1 MSIPKKKEQEQES
14 IKKKAFFY
22 SFGQISDLVS
32 YQTFTF
38 LTFTFYFTI
47 VKINVVLISIGFILW
62 SIWNSLNDPLLGY
75 LSDKTHTKWGRRIP
89 FIMISFVPL
98 SIIMFL
104 LFLPPI
110 SFGIQNEL
118 TNFTYFII
126 IIVVFE
132 FFYTMFSLN
141 LTSLFPE
148 TFISVKERT
157 IANNI
162 RQTFAIVALIVAFV
176 LPTLFI
182 PDLSNAKYLLEYQF
196 FGITIAIII
205 AVAGAIFLKYGPR
218 ERKEFKDNYKS
229 APNFIDSIK
238 FCLKSESFRWY
249 IPAEIANWFVYGM
262 LPTII
267 PLYGKFVLGIGEGE
281 SILLALLL
289 GVAFISAALFINIL
303 WRPMVQRIGPRKSWL
318 ISMSIW
324 IATLVPLMFISDIIT
339 GFIVFFL
346 IGIGLSGSLYIIDI
360 IVSDIIDEDEIV
372 TGTRREAGYYGVNAL
387 FLRLSTVFVF
397 LAISLVFNNV
407 GWTIFEPEKI
417 TPAIQFG
424 LRALIFIFPT
434 IALTIALVAIY
445 KYPLDQERLE
455 EVKMKIKKI
464 HKEKREKIEI

>member
-1 MSIPKKKEQEQES
+1 
-14 IKKKAFFY
+14 
-22 SFGQISDLVS
+22 
-32 YQTFTF
+32 
-38 LTFTFYFTI
+38 
-47 VKINVVLISIGFILW
+47 
-62 SIWNSLNDPLLGY
+62 
-75 LSDKTHTKWGRRIP
+75 
-89 FIMISFVPL
+89 
-98 SIIMFL
+98 
-104 LFLPPI
+104 
-110 SFGIQNEL
+110 
-118 TNFTYFII
+118 
-126 IIVVFE
+126 
-132 FFYTMFSLN
+132 
-141 LTSLFPE
+141 
-148 TFISVKERT
+148 
-157 IANNI
+157 
-162 RQTFAIVALIVAFV
+162 
-176 LPTLFI
+176 
-182 PDLSNAKYLLEYQF
+182 
-196 FGITIAIII
+196 
-205 AVAGAIFLKYGPR
+205 
-218 ERKEFKDNYKS
+218 
-229 APNFIDSIK
+229 
-238 FCLKSESFRWY
+238 
-249 IPAEIANWFVYGM
+249 
-262 LPTII
+262 
-267 PLYGKFVLGIGEGE
+267 
-281 SILLALLL
+281 
-289 GVAFISAALFINIL
+289 
-303 WRPMVQRIGPRKSWL
+303 MVQRIGPRKSWL